1 MTQKAKLGMLLV
13 LVGILVSI
21 NVVRR
26 SSPAAATPER
36 EAARVPAGTRAGV
49 LAFPDSLLE
58 VARRDPTKGEVSSGP
73 RRNIF
78 EYAAQAAAVPAQV
91 APTAA
96 APPAAAPPRPAPV
109 RFYGFVESSAGGKRQ
124 VFLTDGDEIYVA
136 AEGDVILKRY
146 RLARVRNESVEV
158 EDLMA
163 DQRWV
168 VSLEQ
173 P

>member
-21 NVVRR
+21 NVLRR

-58 VARRDPTKGEVSSGP
+58 IARRDPTKGVSSGP

-78 EYAAQAAAVPAQV
+78 EYAAQAASVPAQ
-91 APTAA
+91 AAATAA

-158 EDLMA
+158 EDLVGN
-163 DQRWV
+163 QRWV